1 MELSKTQT
9 IIYMI
14 KKTRKKN
21 VARNSKKPLSKAN
34 KKIVKPFVPTVPE
47 KLPITF
53 SNWQQLKNF
62 LFPSHDK

>member
-1 MELSKTQT
+1 
-9 IIYMI
+9 MI

-21 VARNSKKPLSKAN
+21 VARNSRRSIRKTK
-34 KKIVKPFVPTVPE
+34 KKIVKPFVPSVPE